1 MFTCHS
7 LICSSGEFGLW
18 TLRSFFINLSTLKR
32 LSGDIIDAE
41 LEEISITALL
51 TPGLV
56 LLTKPYILAKFWLD

>member
-32 LSGDIIDAE
+32 LSGDIIEVE
-41 LEEISITALL
+41 LEEISIAGLL
-51 TPGLV
+51 TPGPVRL
-56 LLTKPYILAKFWLD
+56 PNPCILAKFWLD